1 MRQGTSAFHDST
13 STTTPS
19 YDFVARPK
27 SYAPAANSSFA
38 GVPVSTASNRPLAQA
53 FVPEKAPG
61 LSSGQKLLIA
71 VPLLAVTAVLAV
83 FVGGLVLRA
92 YDDHVRAT
100 TIRHTS
106 VQLPRSIAGMTRKP
120 SAQAQ
125 VNQLVAKVPT
135 PTPPLAAA
143 YATTKSKVALVF
155 AGAYAM
161 PDSERRD
168 YLAST
173 TQSAQALGFTLTR
186 VGAGPRGGQLW
197 CGTNA
202 KRAQTFCAFADVA
215 AYGAMIVP
223 GTGANGQA
231 LALTFRSAVEAR
243 S

>member
-1 MRQGTSAFHDST
+1 MRLGTSAFHESS

-27 SYAPAANSSFA
+27 GLAPPANSSFA
-38 GVPVSTASNRPLAQA
+38 GVPLSTAANKPLAQA

-61 LSSGQKLLIA
+61 LSSGQKVLVA
-71 VPLLAVTAVLAV
+71 VPLLAVAAVLAV
-83 FVGGLVLRA
+83 VVGGLVLRA
-92 YDDHVRAT
+92 YDGHVRAS

-106 VQLPRSIAGMTRKP
+106 IQLPRSIAGMARKP

-125 VNQLVAKVPT
+125 AAQLVAKVPT
-135 PTPPLAAA
+135 PTPPQAAA
-143 YATTKSKVALVF
+143 YAATRAKVGLVF
-155 AGAYAM
+155 AAAYAM
-161 PDSERRD
+161 PDSDRRD
-168 YLAST
+168 YLASSR
-173 TQSAQALGFTLTR
+173 QSAAALGFTLSR
-186 VGAGPRGGQLW
+186 SDAGPRGGQMW
-197 CGTNA
+197 CGSSA

-223 GTGANGQA
+223 GTGSDGRA